1 MKGKRVALVVL
12 LAALAFATWRLALV
26 AAGVPLWYDEL
37 LTVRISEVGSP
48 GELWR
53 AITAG
58 FDFNPPLIYV
68 ATKAARALHV
78 ADPLGARLP
87 ALAGFVLFAAAVYGF
102 LVRRVGPWLALA
114 AVCLIPL
121 ADYAVRYAVE
131 ARPYMLLLGVSGWAL
146 VCWQRLRDRPSV
158 VVAGAFWG
166 LLVTALLLHVWAVLV
181 VMAIGAAEL
190 AETRRTRS
198 IRWRIAV
205 PLAAALPVLVIH
217 TLLMRGSKTLVFEN
231 AAYLP
236 SLQKLSSA
244 MIAAV
249 PRPRVLLA
257 TLLIAAIAGWL
268 TRMRGMDHRTSLT
281 PPVSG
286 LAPDERLML
295 MACVASPLVPYAYAS
310 IARSAFMPR
319 YALYA
324 LLGVVGLTADLL
336 FRLCRRRAETGV
348 AAAVVAL
355 GGLVLYLPPKT
366 VPIAGSQAAV
376 AEALE
381 RSRGLPDGVPIVLV
395 NPIDVLTFEE
405 HATDAWLSRSVYVAD
420 AALARRYTGTDAI
433 DLGYIRGEPYL
444 RLRSKRLAYADLAA
458 HEHLLLVGKWQAL
471 TWLPQKLRDDG
482 WHLTEIGGTRQAP
495 IYDARRP

>member
-1 MKGKRVALVVL
+1 MAAHAARQGRRWGGPLLIVAVAFVAWSHTGFLIYAVLFLLLDAALVRSRRGVL
-12 LAALAFATWRLALV
+12 
-26 AAGVPLWYDEL
+26 
-37 LTVRISEVGSP
+37 
-48 GELWR
+48 
-53 AITAG
+53 
-58 FDFNPPLIYV
+58 
-68 ATKAARALHV
+68 
-78 ADPLGARLP
+78 
-87 ALAGFVLFAAAVYGF
+87 
-102 LVRRVGPWLALA
+102 LALA
-114 AVCLIPL
+114 A
-121 ADYAVRYAVE
+121 
-131 ARPYMLLLGVSGWAL
+131 G
-146 VCWQRLRDRPSV
+146 
-158 VVAGAFWG
+158 
-166 LLVTALLLHVWAVLV
+166 
-181 VMAIGAAEL
+181 AIGV
-190 AETRRTRS
+190 
-198 IRWRIAV
+198 I
-205 PLAAALPVLVIH
+205 AALPFTWELWRYPSRFLPNNV
-217 TLLMRGSKTLVFEN
+217 VFEN
-231 AAYLP
+231 AAYVP

-249 PRPRVLLA
+249 PRPRVLIA

-268 TRMRGMDHRTSLT
+268 TRIRGMDNRTSLT
-281 PPVSG
+281 PPASG
-286 LAPDERLML
+286 LALDERMML

-336 FRLCRRRAETGV
+336 FRLCRHRAETGV

-366 VPIAGSQAAV
+366 VPIAGAQAAV
-376 AEALE
+376 AEALDH
-381 RSRGLPDGVPIVLV
+381 SPGLPAGVPIVLV

-444 RLRSKRLAYADLAA
+444 RLRSKRLAYGDLAA

-482 WHLTEIGGTRQAP
+482 WRLTEIGGTRQAP